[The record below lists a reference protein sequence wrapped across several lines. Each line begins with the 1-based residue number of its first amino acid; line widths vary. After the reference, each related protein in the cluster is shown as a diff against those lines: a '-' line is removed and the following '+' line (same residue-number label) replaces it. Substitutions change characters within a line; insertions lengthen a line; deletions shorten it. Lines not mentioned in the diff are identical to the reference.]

1 MAARSRSTAPS
12 ARAPG
17 SPSPCS
23 ATPSPPRPR
32 RHSGAAQLSLRQ
44 VADEIGTAHDPAR
57 LRDAGEMRRV
67 SQKRTERP
75 AGTAELAAAIRVNYR
90 FVDGYHIYT
99 SEDVYGLYVANRDAT
114 KAYAAV
120 GPSLE
125 KLIQLNE
132 GISCRVEPGL
142 TFSALGS

>member
-1 MAARSRSTAPS
+1 
-12 ARAPG
+12 
-17 SPSPCS
+17 
-23 ATPSPPRPR
+23 
-32 RHSGAAQLSLRQ
+32 
-44 VADEIGTAHDPAR
+44 
-57 LRDAGEMRRV
+57 MRRV
-67 SQKRTERP
+67 PQKRTERTERTERTV
-75 AGTAELAAAIRVNYR
+75 GTAELAAAIRVNYR

-132 GISCRVEPGL
+132 GISCRVEPVL
-142 TFSALGS
+142 TFSELVRSARNPDQPFIQEITSRSFVAHAA

>member
-1 MAARSRSTAPS
+1 
-12 ARAPG
+12 
-17 SPSPCS
+17 
-23 ATPSPPRPR
+23 
-32 RHSGAAQLSLRQ
+32 
-44 VADEIGTAHDPAR
+44 
-57 LRDAGEMRRV
+57 MRRV
-67 SQKRTERP
+67 PQKRTERP
-75 AGTAELAAAIRVNYR
+75 AGMAELAAAIRVNYR

-132 GISCRVEPGL
+132 GITCRVEPVL
-142 TFSALGS
+142 APVDAR

>member
-1 MAARSRSTAPS
+1 
-12 ARAPG
+12 
-17 SPSPCS
+17 
-23 ATPSPPRPR
+23 
-32 RHSGAAQLSLRQ
+32 
-44 VADEIGTAHDPAR
+44 
-57 LRDAGEMRRV
+57 MRRV
-67 SQKRTERP
+67 PQKRTER
-75 AGTAELAAAIRVNYR
+75 AARTAELAAAIRVNYR

-132 GISCRVEPGL
+132 GISCRVEPVL
-142 TFSALGS
+142 TFSELVRSARNPDQPFIQEITSRSFVAHAA